1 MRAVSFGP
9 VANPV
14 SHVKGESLPVPTRDF
29 IGRADGFFFAVLD
42 ALPEVYVFAKDLAR
56 RFVYCNAAFVLLM
69 GFQQAADLVGLS
81 DPDLSPAYL
90 VEHYREDD
98 TAVLSGETITDRV
111 ELVRNVGGS
120 YDWFTTT
127 KLPVREQGGN
137 TVIGLVG
144 ITRPLTKRDPL
155 ATEVLPLEA
164 AITIMSERYG
174 ERLTVR
180 DLAARSAMSP
190 RAFSEK
196 FQQHFGTT
204 PNRYLRKVRLL
215 AASEL
220 LSTTDLSVGDIASQ
234 VGYYDQSHLTHDF
247 QRFLEMSPRE
257 YRTKHQQNRRP
268 RDP

>member
-1 MRAVSFGP
+1 MSGP
-9 VANPV
+9 TVEAE
-14 SHVKGESLPVPTRDF
+14 GEGLPVQTGDF
-29 IGRADGFFFAVLD
+29 TGRADGFFLAVLD

-56 RFVYCNAAFVLLM
+56 HFVYCNTPFVLLM
-69 GFQQAADLVGLS
+69 GFQRAADLIGLS
-81 DPDLSPAYL
+81 DADLSPAYL

-98 TAVLSGETITDRV
+98 TAVLNGETITDRV
-111 ELVRNVGGS
+111 ELVRNVAGG

-127 KLPVREQGGN
+127 KLPVRKQGSK

-144 ITRPLTKRDPL
+144 ITRPLTKRHPRV
-155 ATEVLPLEA
+155 TEVLPLQA
-164 AITIMSERYG
+164 AVTIMSERYS

-190 RAFSEK
+190 RTFSEK

-204 PNRYLRKVRLL
+204 PNRYLKKVRLL

-220 LSTTDLSVGDIASQ
+220 LSTTDLSIGDIASQ

-247 QRFLEMSPRE
+247 QRFLEMSPGE
-257 YRTKHQQNRRP
+257 YRTKYRQSHRP
-268 RDP
+268 REP